1 MRSGHNA
8 ETAQKLKVT
17 QRRHCVHRALAGPR
31 DVCCNCPP
39 ERGQRQETYDRSWFC
54 PRTRYA
60 RSGEINIAYQVVGD
74 GPIDLIIVPGSIS
87 HVEMVHEL
95 PAVSGN
101 VQRLARFARVITFDK
116 RGQGLSDRVSGV
128 PSLEERMDDVRAVMD
143 AVGSRKTV
151 LMGLSEG
158 SPMSVLFSATHSDRV
173 SHLVF
178 SGGFI
183 QLAILSRRPSSKRM
197 LIMSSQTGV
206 PGK

>member
-1 MRSGHNA
+1 MTDLVLPA
-8 ETAQKLKVT
+8 
-17 QRRHCVHRALAGPR
+17 
-31 DVCCNCPP
+31 
-39 ERGQRQETYDRSWFC
+39 
-54 PRTRYA
+54 TRYA

-158 SPMSVLFSATHSDRV
+158 SDMSAEIGKSRACWFLV
-173 SHLVF
+173 S
-178 SGGFI
+178 SGGISSAHNFPALI
-183 QLAILSRRPSSKRM
+183 SCLPIRIAVTVRRRGIKSLRRYSLR
-197 LIMSSQTGV
+197 SGCGAGSC
-206 PGK
+206 

>member
-1 MRSGHNA
+1 MTDLVLPA
-8 ETAQKLKVT
+8 
-17 QRRHCVHRALAGPR
+17 
-31 DVCCNCPP
+31 
-39 ERGQRQETYDRSWFC
+39 
-54 PRTRYA
+54 TRYA

-74 GPIDLIIVPGSIS
+74 GPIDLIIVPGWIS
-87 HVEMVHEL
+87 DVEMVHEL

-173 SHLVF
+173 SHLVL

-183 QLAILSRRPSSKRM
+183 RAGYSH
-197 LIMSSQTGV
+197 
-206 PGK
+206 PGDPVRSAC